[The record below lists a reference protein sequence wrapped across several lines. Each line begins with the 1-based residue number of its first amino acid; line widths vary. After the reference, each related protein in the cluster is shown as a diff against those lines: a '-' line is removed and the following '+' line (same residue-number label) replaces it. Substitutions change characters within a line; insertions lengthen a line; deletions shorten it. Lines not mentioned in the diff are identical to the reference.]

1 MLIMKRNYVLFCVV
15 LLSSFL
21 LVSCNGKRDKET
33 ISKTDT
39 ITPLKDDGRT
49 SLEKLGITR
58 EMVKDSTEDP
68 KSQALIL
75 KAISI
80 LEDGINDEA
89 IKLLD
94 EYTWNQPQ
102 KYSGWFILGYALSE
116 KGDYSA
122 ALPKL
127 EQALKLRP
135 RDTYA
140 LMYSG
145 LCHLKL
151 NDLPMAYAD
160 FTNVIRQDD
169 RFALAYYN
177 RGQVLAYM
185 QKFKEA
191 LADYDMAVALMP
203 EYAPAYNNRGNVKF
217 LMKDTTAACEDWKK
231 SIEMGNTGSVKA
243 YNMFCKKKQN

>member
-1 MLIMKRNYVLFCVV
+1 MKRNYVL
-15 LLSSFL
+15 L
-21 LVSCNGKRDKET
+21 LVALFITVAISSCNGKREKET
-33 ISKTDT
+33 VSKTDT
-39 ITPLKDDGRT
+39 ITPLKNDGRT

-58 EMVKDSTEDP
+58 ETVTDKSEDP
-68 KSQALIL
+68 KAQALIL
-75 KAISI
+75 KALSI

-94 EYTWNQPQ
+94 EYTWNQPD
-102 KYSGWFILGYALSE
+102 KYIGWFMLGYAMAE
-116 KGDYSA
+116 KGEYAS

-127 EQALKLRP
+127 EQALKLKP
-135 RDTYA
+135 RDENA

-151 NDLPMAYAD
+151 NDLPQAYAD

-177 RGQVLAYM
+177 RGQVLAFLE
-185 QKFKEA
+185 KFKESV
-191 LADYDMAVALMP
+191 ADYDMAIALMP
-203 EYAPAYNNRGNVKF
+203 DYAPAYNNRGNVKF

-231 SIEMGNTGSVKA
+231 SIEMGNSGSLKA
-243 YNMFCKKKQN
+243 YNMFCKKKK